1 MTVCE
6 HVVEKVE
13 PMDSLDNV
21 DLDVAEIL
29 ENISRSK
36 NSFYLPVTLWVHGK
50 KVQTEALVDSGATT
64 NFIDK
69 TFVEQNHLVTNKL
82 ASPYNVLNADGTPN
96 VAGRITDYVRAYV
109 EIGSHKSTHYLFV
122 THLGNKNMMIGY
134 SYLHQHNPSIDWRA
148 GEWEFTRCPD
158 TCVDKARKTRDYE
171 AGAEQLKLEP
181 DLPWESS
188 LDELGDEDMIN
199 PSIGSI

>member
-64 NFIDK
+64 I
-69 TFVEQNHLVTNKL
+69 FVNHTIVEKHNLVTNTL
-82 ASPYNVLNADGTPN
+82 ANPYNVINADGTSN
-96 VAGRITDYVRAYV
+96 KQGLIDKSVHALLK
-109 EIGSHKSTHYLFV
+109 IGEHSSTHRLLV
-122 THLGNKNMMIGY
+122 ADLGNKDLIIGM
-134 SYLHQHNPSIDWRA
+134 S
-148 GEWEFTRCPD
+148 
-158 TCVDKARKTRDYE
+158 
-171 AGAEQLKLEP
+171 
-181 DLPWESS
+181 
-188 LDELGDEDMIN
+188 
-199 PSIGSI
+199 